1 MGGGRGG
8 GAGRG
13 MQGRV
18 ECVSSRAI
26 IMALG
31 FLEEAKLGSDAA
43 KLIGDDSISDV
54 ENTVLALKIRDQ
66 ICNTL

>member
-1 MGGGRGG
+1 MGAGGGGRGRQG
-8 GAGRG
+8 GG
-13 MQGRV
+13 

-54 ENTVLALKIRDQ
+54 ENTVPALKIRNQ
-66 ICNTL
+66 IFNTL

>member
-1 MGGGRGG
+1 MKY
-8 GAGRG
+8 
-13 MQGRV
+13 
-18 ECVSSRAI
+18 VSSRAI

-54 ENTVLALKIRDQ
+54 ENTVPALKIRNQ
-66 ICNTL
+66 IFNTL

>member
-1 MGGGRGG
+1 MGGRE
-8 GAGRG
+8 R
-13 MQGRV
+13 QGRV

-54 ENTVLALKIRDQ
+54 ENTVVALKIRNQ